1 MTGRS
6 FIDIKNSNEPI
17 QLNIEITIWKALQ
30 TIYKPKRLGMWIRS
44 SYDNFNPSPLFNFL
58 PFSIFFPL
66 QYYYYHKEWIYG
78 MFWMNKKITSS
89 APQKSWS
96 NSSFL
101 ASITC
106 TFIVWSEWLS
116 VYRRNIIISLMLH
129 YNDCG
134 ACLSDDMFFKV
145 FSFFR
150 NNQKHIK
157 STFYLKT

>member
-1 MTGRS
+1 M
-6 FIDIKNSNEPI
+6 
-17 QLNIEITIWKALQ
+17 
-30 TIYKPKRLGMWIRS
+30 GMWIRS

-78 MFWMNKKITSS
+78 MFGWIKKITSS

-106 TFIVWSEWLS
+106 TFIVWSGWLS

-129 YNDCG
+129 YNDCSER
-134 ACLSDDMFFKV
+134 LSDDMFFKV
-145 FSFFR
+145 FSFFPKWSKA
-150 NNQKHIK
+150 NTNYIL
-157 STFYLKT
+157 LKNLVLEMFHFGDN

>member
-1 MTGRS
+1 M
-6 FIDIKNSNEPI
+6 
-17 QLNIEITIWKALQ
+17 
-30 TIYKPKRLGMWIRS
+30 GMWIRS

-78 MFWMNKKITSS
+78 MFGWIKKITSS

-134 ACLSDDMFFKV
+134 ECLSDDMFFKV
-145 FSFFR
+145 FSFFPKWSKA
-150 NNQKHIK
+150 NTNYIL
-157 STFYLKT
+157 LKNLVLEMFHFGDN